1 MAGLQSTDAQG
12 ASDELLELLAGYR
25 EQDVKRGATSQGPH
39 RDDFTLVV
47 GGHDLRLYGSQGQH
61 RTAAL
66 ALKLGELGVMRES
79 TGEQPLL
86 ILDDVLSELDGQRR
100 AGLMRAV
107 EGIQTF
113 ITCVRVEEEMRGL
126 PMELYD
132 VQRGKVNRR

>member
-1 MAGLQSTDAQG
+1 
-12 ASDELLELLAGYR
+12 
-25 EQDVKRGATSQGPH
+25 
-39 RDDFTLVV
+39 V